1 MDLGR
6 LNFYHAIL
14 EASKTLTK
22 KNLSK
27 KSNTDREM
35 LLNIA
40 IINKEEL
47 ETILLFLQAMVSLIW
62 SDIFGKLTIKNLTY
76 GWKRKMPN
84 I

>member
-1 MDLGR
+1 
-6 LNFYHAIL
+6 
-14 EASKTLTK
+14 
-22 KNLSK
+22 
-27 KSNTDREM
+27 M